1 MRRENDSTPKHGFSF
16 LWPMGVGCL
25 WAYFVIS
32 SVVLLWLG
40 ISGVTNDKPELIW
53 AAGILSVIL
62 LFLPIAALLRANK
75 KYAIWKKWAEERG
88 WKEPSREKRA
98 WKKDGV
104 R

>member
-1 MRRENDSTPKHGFSF
+1 MTAPRNMDLAFYGP
-16 LWPMGVGCL
+16 WVVGCL
-25 WAYFVIS
+25 WTYFVIS
-32 SVVLLWLG
+32 SVVLLSLG
-40 ISGVTNDKPELIW
+40 ISGVTNDKSELSW

-98 WKKDGV
+98 WKKEGV

>member
-1 MRRENDSTPKHGFSF
+1 MTAPRNMDLAFYGQ
-16 LWPMGVGCL
+16 WGVGCL
-25 WAYFVIS
+25 WAYFIIS

-40 ISGVTNDKPELIW
+40 IIGVTNDKPELSW
-53 AAGILSVIL
+53 AAGILSVFL

-98 WKKDGV
+98 WKKEGA